1 MTRLPLQR
9 TRFNRALEQLG
20 SLVLGNLRGNWRY
33 RSSVIL
39 ALLLGFYAG
48 SNLTA
53 YVLVLIPGGRPMVV
67 LAMVLVVEL
76 IVRLRGRLMT
86 TQPGLGWALID
97 NLRIG
102 AVYAVV
108 LEAFKLGT

>member
-20 SLVLGNLRGNWRY
+20 ALVLGNIRGNWRY
-33 RSSVIL
+33 RSSVLL
-39 ALLLGFYAG
+39 ALLLGFYVG
-48 SNLTA
+48 SNVT
-53 YVLVLIPGGRPMVV
+53 VFVVVRIPGGRPMAV
-67 LAMVLVVEL
+67 LLMVLLVEL
-76 IVRLRGRLMT
+76 VVRLRGRVVT
-86 TQPGLGWALID
+86 ARPGLGWVIAD

-102 AVYAVV
+102 MVYAVV

>member
-20 SLVLGNLRGNWRY
+20 SLLLGNLRGNWRH
-33 RSSVIL
+33 RSAVLLS
-39 ALLLGFYAG
+39 LLLGFYAG

-53 YVLVLIPGGRPMVV
+53 YVLLIVPGGRPMAV
-67 LAMVLVVEL
+67 LGMVLLVEL
-76 IVRLRGRLMT
+76 VVRLRGRAVT
-86 TQPGLGWALID
+86 TPPGLGWVVVD

>member
-9 TRFNRALEQLG
+9 TRFNQALEQLG
-20 SLVLGNLRGNWRY
+20 VLLLGSLRGNWRH
-33 RSSVIL
+33 RSTVLL

-48 SNLTA
+48 SNVTA
-53 YVLVLIPGGRPMVV
+53 YVLLLIPGGRPMAV
-67 LAMVLVVEL
+67 LLMVLLVEL
-76 IVRLRGRLMT
+76 IVRLRGRLVKT
-86 TQPGLGWALID
+86 APGLGWLVVD
-97 NLRIG
+97 NLRVG

>member
-1 MTRLPLQR
+1 MTRPALQR
-9 TRFNRALEQLG
+9 TRFNGALERLG
-20 SLVLGNLRGNWRY
+20 SLLLGSLGGNWRH
-33 RSSVIL
+33 RSTVLL

-53 YVLVLIPGGRPMVV
+53 YVLLLIPGGRPMAV
-67 LAMVLVVEL
+67 LLMVLLVEL
-76 IVRLRGRLMT
+76 LVRLRGRLLRS
-86 TQPGLGWALID
+86 QPPLGWVVLD

>member
-20 SLVLGNLRGNWRY
+20 ALLRGNLRGNWRY

-53 YVLVLIPGGRPMVV
+53 YVLVLIPGGRPMAV
-67 LAMVLVVEL
+67 LAMVLFVEL
-76 IVRLRGRLMT
+76 IVRLRGRLVT
-86 TQPGLGWALID
+86 AQPGLGWVVVD

-102 AVYAVV
+102 VVYAVV

>member
-53 YVLVLIPGGRPMVV
+53 YVMEVLPGGRPMAV
-67 LAMVLVVEL
+67 LLMVLGVEL
-76 IVRLRGRLMT
+76 VVRLRGRLVRS
-86 TQPGLGWALID
+86 QPGLGWVVVD

-102 AVYAVV
+102 MVYAVV